1 MAKRQRA
8 DDESGIRRKLIA
20 FDAESWHVVS
30 LLARD
35 SMKTIQELADE
46 AFTDLLRKH
55 NRPLTLKDALRKS
68 VRLQP
73 ANDPAPRAIPKS
85 PKKSAKSDTGRR
97 PRRPRQ

>member
-8 DDESGIRRKLIA
+8 DDEEGTRRKLIA
-20 FDAESWHVVS
+20 FDPDSWHAVA

-55 NRPLTLKDALRKS
+55 NRPLTLKDALRRS

-73 ANDPAPRAIPKS
+73 ANDPAP
-85 PKKSAKSDTGRR
+85 DTPTKTSKPHPARRSRR
-97 PRRPRQ
+97 PR